1 MAKQIKT
8 FTAGSVL
15 TASDVNSYLMN
26 QAVIA
31 AQSTDRPTSPS
42 PGMTIW
48 ETDTKRLMVYQSA
61 TTGWTPP
68 WNMAWGVVQGT
79 SGGTLTSGAYYGYVK
94 VTANQT
100 ITANTQTDVTSAT
113 FTFLP
118 VANRLYRITAM
129 FDGAKTVGSTA
140 TVVNFQL
147 NVGGSAVASSVFA
160 VNTPAAN
167 ADRFG
172 AINYVGT
179 LSATSTIVKLTAA
192 SDMSGQG
199 VIVQGAAATP
209 TVLCVEDAGP
219 AGPAA

>member
-79 SGGTLTSGAYYGYVK
+79 GGTGGYGYVRS
-94 VTANQT
+94 TSSQA
-100 ITANTQTDVTSAT
+100 ITSTSAPGTQLTNASIT
-113 FTFLP
+113 FT
-118 VANRLYRITAM
+118 AYTNRLYRVSAQADMTHSAAGSIGSLLMIVDTVQSGTVTIGTNTAAAGGVNDRMAVMSQIITLAS
-129 FDGAKTVGSTA
+129 GSHTITMNA
-140 TVVNFQL
+140 TTGSGTL
-147 NVGGSAVASSVFA
+147 TIGGSSV
-160 VNTPAAN
+160 VP
-167 ADRFG
+167 
-172 AINYVGT
+172 
-179 LSATSTIVKLTAA
+179 TIF
-192 SDMSGQG
+192 
-199 VIVQGAAATP
+199 
-209 TVLCVEDAGP
+209 CVEDAGP
-219 AGPAA
+219 VGAPA